1 MMAALSAG
9 LMSFFLQ
16 DRKQKRTSE
25 EIKQGSMKRN
35 PEVTDNSVRAVHPGD
50 ALQVGDL
57 ALQGL
62 DVSEG
67 LSLVLLLGPQ
77 GEGAAVHLHGVQPGQ
92 LILQLS
98 FGLLAALQEGLNVRR
113 AQQLVRLL
121 ILQLLDPIPP
131 ADTRCEVRAERDT

>member
-25 EIKQGSMKRN
+25 EIKQDLMKRN

-131 ADTRCEVRAERDT
+131 ADTRCEVRAE

>member
-1 MMAALSAG
+1 MAALSAG

-25 EIKQGSMKRN
+25 EIKQDLMKRN

-121 ILQLLDPIPP
+121 ILQLLDTIPP
-131 ADTRCEVRAERDT
+131 ADTRREVRAE

>member
-1 MMAALSAG
+1 MAALSAG

-25 EIKQGSMKRN
+25 EIKQDLMKRN

-131 ADTRCEVRAERDT
+131 ADTRCEVRAERDN

>member
-1 MMAALSAG
+1 MAALSAG

-35 PEVTDNSVRAVHPGD
+35 PEVTDNSVRAVHLGD

>member
-1 MMAALSAG
+1 MAALSAG

-25 EIKQGSMKRN
+25 EIKQDLMKRN

-131 ADTRCEVRAERDT
+131 ADTRREVRAERDT

>member
-1 MMAALSAG
+1 MAALSAG

-25 EIKQGSMKRN
+25 EIKQGFMKRN

-131 ADTRCEVRAERDT
+131 ADTRREVRAERDT

>member
-25 EIKQGSMKRN
+25 EIKQDLMKRN

-131 ADTRCEVRAERDT
+131 ADTRREVRAE

>member
-1 MMAALSAG
+1 MAALSAG

-25 EIKQGSMKRN
+25 EIKQDLMKRD

-131 ADTRCEVRAERDT
+131 ADTRCEVRAE

>member
-25 EIKQGSMKRN
+25 EIKQDLMKRN

>member
-1 MMAALSAG
+1 MAALSAG

-25 EIKQGSMKRN
+25 EIKQDLMKRN

>member
-1 MMAALSAG
+1 MAALSAG

-25 EIKQGSMKRN
+25 EIKQDLMKRD

>member
-1 MMAALSAG
+1 M
-9 LMSFFLQ
+9 
-16 DRKQKRTSE
+16 R
-25 EIKQGSMKRN
+25 RN
-35 PEVTDNSVRAVHPGD
+35 PEVSGHSVRAVHLGD

-77 GEGAAVHLHGVQPGQ
+77 GEGAAAHVHGVEPGQ

-98 FGLLAALQEGLNVRR
+98 FGLLAALQEGLNVRC
-113 AQQLVRLL
+113 AQQLMRLL

-131 ADTRCEVRAERDT
+131 ADTRGVRSETPDHRSMINNISLRV

>member
-1 MMAALSAG
+1 MAALSAG

-25 EIKQGSMKRN
+25 EIKQDLMKRN

-131 ADTRCEVRAERDT
+131 ADTRCEVRAE

>member
-1 MMAALSAG
+1 MAALSAG

-25 EIKQGSMKRN
+25 EIKQDLMKRN

-131 ADTRCEVRAERDT
+131 ADTRREVRAE